1 MTKLSEIKAKEIV
14 PGFSGKMVHGDKST
28 LAFFTI
34 LKGSVMPEHQHVH
47 EQITHVLEGELDMTI
62 GGKEYSLTSGT
73 VQVIPSGVP
82 HSARAIMNCKVIDSF
97 TPVREEYK

>member
-34 LKGSVMPEHQHVH
+34 VKGSVMPEHLHVH
-47 EQITHVLEGELDMTI
+47 EQITHILEGELEMTI
-62 GGKEYSLTSGT
+62 GGKIYSMTSGA
-73 VQVIPSGVP
+73 VHVIPSGVP
-82 HSARAIMNCKVIDSF
+82 HAARAITDCKVIDSF